1 MRAKIK
7 SVRKINEIFLCIFTY
22 IKKSDIFSTYLNFYE
37 FFFLAILKAKY
48 QNVPSI
54 SNFWHLSHILSSLL
68 ADTVGA
74 MMLTR
79 GLVNTVLRAGP
90 VNTILKAGPFKTW
103 LKTGPVNNFRG
114 QSQWTYYWQQGQWK
128 RCWQQS
134 KFSLVSIKIQIILEP
149 KINFF

>member
-1 MRAKIK
+1 MYFHLYLKIGHFFHIPQFWW
-7 SVRKINEIFLCIFTY
+7 KIYFLV
-22 IKKSDIFSTYLNFYE
+22 
-37 FFFLAILKAKY
+37 ILKAKY